1 MHCSVW
7 NTCQMTKDVC
17 FDHLLGDVDEFAPSE
32 EVLVAF
38 DSAARVALGKEDG
51 AGAREGAF
59 PGGANI

>member
-1 MHCSVW
+1 
-7 NTCQMTKDVC
+7 MTKDVC